1 MVRVQWY
8 VSTDGDKAIEHG
20 RQKAGL
26 DRGPN
31 SDELLDGMHPSDC
44 LCAILDVQKKRD
56 WASAPQTA
64 PTRQNVIVDLGSAP
78 WQTFVCHVT
87 RLDSTR
93 LHHDRPKTL
102 ARVLARWAAAWR
114 ELGSNIGLGAQDA
127 ISGVELALAC
137 ARGRVEH
144 KGVRDC
150 GW

>member
-1 MVRVQWY
+1 MYVDVVHMYVLQY

-64 PTRQNVIVDLGSAP
+64 PTRQNVIVGR
-78 WQTFVCHVT
+78 F
-87 RLDSTR
+87 
-93 LHHDRPKTL
+93 
-102 ARVLARWAAAWR
+102 ARV
-114 ELGSNIGLGAQDA
+114 
-127 ISGVELALAC
+127 
-137 ARGRVEH
+137 
-144 KGVRDC
+144 
-150 GW
+150 